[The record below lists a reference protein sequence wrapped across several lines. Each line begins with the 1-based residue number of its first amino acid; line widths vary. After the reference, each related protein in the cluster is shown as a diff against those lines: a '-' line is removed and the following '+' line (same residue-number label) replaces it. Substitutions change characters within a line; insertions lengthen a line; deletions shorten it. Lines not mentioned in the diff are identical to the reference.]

1 MTAILIKAGSA
12 TVLSIIASLAI
23 VAGMGEQLS
32 GNALWLP
39 IVCSILIAFPASAF
53 ACWQKERLQRL
64 NEDLRAAHLAL
75 EAAHDKLAEKARRD
89 EMTGFLNRESF
100 FTVLDGTR
108 RKADRGA
115 LLLVDADHFK
125 RINDSFGHPV
135 GDDALVEI
143 SAAISRAVRAQD
155 FVGRIG
161 GEEFGVLLSGA
172 SLDEAT
178 GAAERIRQEVEAI
191 GFMPA
196 QGRTMTLTVSVGG
209 TICRSDA
216 SISDVMRDADRQLY
230 AAKNAGR
237 NRVMFAS
244 EHRLAA

>member
-1 MTAILIKAGSA
+1 VTSILMKAGGA
-12 TVLSIIASLAI
+12 TALSIVASLAI

-39 IVCSILIAFPASAF
+39 ILCPVLIAFPASAF
-53 ACWQKERLQRL
+53 TYWQKERLHRL
-64 NEDLRAAHLAL
+64 NEDLRVAHLAL
-75 EAAHDKLAEKARRD
+75 EEAHAKLAEKARRD
-89 EMTGFLNRESF
+89 VMTGFLNRESF
-100 FTVLDGTR
+100 FSALDGTR

-178 GAAERIRQEVEAI
+178 GVAERIRQEVEAI

-209 TICRSDA
+209 TICHSDA

>member
-1 MTAILIKAGSA
+1 MTAIFIKAGIA
-12 TVLSIIASLAI
+12 TALSIVASLAV

-39 IVCSILIAFPASAF
+39 ILCPVLIAFPASAF
-53 ACWQKERLQRL
+53 TYWQKDRLYRL
-64 NEDLRAAHLAL
+64 NEDLRIAHQAL
-75 EAAHDKLAEKARRD
+75 EAAHAKLAEKARRD

-100 FTVLDGTR
+100 FSALDGTR

-115 LLLVDADHFK
+115 LLLIDADNFK

-135 GDDALVEI
+135 GDDALMEI
-143 SAAISRAVRAQD
+143 SAAIGRASRMHD

-161 GEEFGVLLSGA
+161 GEEFGVFLSGA
-172 SLDEAT
+172 SQSEA
-178 GAAERIRQEVEAI
+178 ARVAERIREEVEAI

-237 NRVMFAS
+237 NRVMFDVN
-244 EHRLAA
+244 RRMAA